1 MWCWSIKKSKQTLV
15 KNVSLW
21 ENLDDFPIGISP
33 PMIGDE
39 NLKSAGQEFSDESI
53 QKLVN
58 SAF

>member
-1 MWCWSIKKSKQTLV
+1 M